1 MRVGGFYML
10 TVIGLLI
17 IITIVGLLMWGK
29 ISPIVGMVLVP
40 IVGAFAAGFNP
51 SEIMAFT
58 ESGIG
63 TVMNV
68 VIMFIFAIL
77 FFGIMQD
84 TGLFNPL
91 ISGLIKVS
99 KGNVVTVATCTAIVG
114 AIAHLDGA
122 GATTFLFT
130 IPALLPLYK
139 QLHMSRYLLLLI
151 IATSA
156 SVMNMVPWAGPTGRV
171 ASILGESPA
180 DVWRPLIPIQ
190 IIGLVMVVI
199 LAFFLGI
206 REKRR
211 IARKFANGEIKESD
225 QAYSGN
231 LALQEQAATMSE
243 EDKSLLRPKLMIV
256 NLIIMLSTVAALLEA
271 TWEPGLI
278 FMVALSVALVVNYP
292 NVKLQMERI
301 KVHAPSA
308 LSMAS
313 VILAAGVFLG
323 VIRETGMLEAIALS
337 LVDVL
342 PAAVV
347 PNLHIIMG
355 LLGVPLDLLTSTDA
369 YYFALLP
376 IVDGITSQFGVET
389 ASAAY
394 AMLIGNVIGTFVS
407 PFAPALWLG
416 IGLAGAEMGK
426 HIRYSFLWM
435 WGFSI
440 ILVLIAVVIGV
451 V

>member
-1 MRVGGFYML
+1 ML
-10 TVIGLLI
+10 TIIGLLI

-29 ISPIVGMVLVP
+29 ISPVVGMVLIP
-40 IVGAFAAGFNP
+40 IIGAFAAGFSP
-51 SEIMAFT
+51 TEIATFF

-77 FFGIMQD
+77 FFGILQD
-84 TGLFNPL
+84 AGLFNPL

-114 AIAHLDGA
+114 AVAHLDGA

-139 QLHMSRYLLLLI
+139 KLHMSRYLLLLI

-171 ASILGESPA
+171 ASVLGETPA
-180 DVWRPLIPIQ
+180 DVWRPLIPVQ
-190 IIGLVMVVI
+190 IIGLVMVII

-211 IARKFANGEIKESD
+211 IARKFANGEIKESE
-225 QAYSGN
+225 QNYSN
-231 LALQEQAATMSE
+231 VSMQEQAATMSDE
-243 EDKSLLRPKLMIV
+243 EKSLLRPKLMIV
-256 NLIIMLSTVAALLEA
+256 NLVILLLTVAALLEA

-278 FMVALSVALVVNYP
+278 FMVALSVVLVVNYP
-292 NVKLQMERI
+292 NVNMQMDRI

-323 VIRETGMLEAIALS
+323 IIRETGMLESIALS
-337 LVDVL
+337 MVAIL
-342 PAAVV
+342 PAMVV
-347 PNLHIIMG
+347 PYLHIIIG

-376 IVDGITSQFGVET
+376 IVDGITTEYGVSS
-389 ASAAY
+389 ASTAY

-407 PFAPALWLG
+407 PFSPALWLG

-435 WGFSI
+435 WAFSVV
-440 ILVLIAVVIGV
+440 LVLIAMAIGV
-451 V
+451 I

>member
-1 MRVGGFYML
+1 ML

-29 ISPIVGMVLVP
+29 ISPVVGMVLIP
-40 IVGAFAAGFNP
+40 IIGAFAAGFGP
-51 SEIMAFT
+51 ADISAFF
-58 ESGIG
+58 ESGINS
-63 TVMNV
+63 VMNV

-84 TGLFNPL
+84 TGVFNPL

-99 KGNVVTVATCTAIVG
+99 KGNVVTVAACTAIVG
-114 AIAHLDGA
+114 AVAHLDGA

-139 QLHMSRYLLLLI
+139 KLHMSRYLLLLI

-171 ASILGESPA
+171 ASVIGGQAS

-190 IIGLVMVVI
+190 IIGLVMII
-199 LAFFLGI
+199 LLAIFLGF

-211 IARKFANGEIKESD
+211 IARKFANGEIKESHSSD
-225 QAYSGN
+225 
-231 LALQEQAATMSE
+231 LALQEQAASVEESSE
-243 EDKSLLRPKLMIV
+243 ASLLRPKLIFV
-256 NLIIMLSTVAALLEA
+256 NIAIMVLTVFALLEA
-271 TWEPGLI
+271 TWEPPLI
-278 FMVALSVALVVNYP
+278 FMVALGVTLLINYP
-292 NVKLQMERI
+292 NVKTQMERI
-301 KVHAPSA
+301 KAHSPSA

-323 VIRETGMLEAIALS
+323 VIRESGMLEAIALS
-337 LVDVL
+337 LIDVL
-342 PAAVV
+342 PSAVI
-347 PNLHIIMG
+347 PNLHIIIG

-376 IVDGITSQFGVET
+376 IAQEITSQFGVSA
-389 ASAAY
+389 ASTAY

-407 PFAPALWLG
+407 PFSPALWLG

-440 ILVLIAVVIGV
+440 VLVLVAVAIGV
-451 V
+451 I